1 VDLNTITDVVR
12 LGGQDALPPW
22 QDGDAWL
29 SGGTWLFSE
38 PQPHLRRLIDLTG
51 LRWPA
56 IEIDSGG
63 LRIAATCT
71 IAQLDGQSLP
81 AEWIAAPLIGQ
92 CCRAFVASFK
102 IWNTATV
109 GGNICMALPAGP
121 MISLAC
127 ALDGIAVIWS
137 AAGAIRR
144 IPVLDFVTAAQR
156 TALAPDEVL
165 REIVLPASALT
176 RRTAFRQTSLT
187 QFGRS
192 AALLIGTLDSNGGA
206 FDLAITAATSRPV
219 RLSFAGLPKGEE
231 LARSIARVIPDALY
245 YDDVH
250 GAPEWRK
257 HLTFELAEDIRRELS
272 GASMP

>member
-1 VDLNTITDVVR
+1 MDLNTITDVVR
-12 LGGQDALPPW
+12 LGRDDALPRW

-51 LRWPA
+51 LNWPA
-56 IEIDSGG
+56 IEIDRDG

-71 IAQLDGQSLP
+71 IAQLDGCSLP
-81 AEWIAAPLIGQ
+81 AEWIVAPLIGQ
-92 CCRAFVASFK
+92 CSRAFVASFK

-121 MISLAC
+121 MISLTC
-127 ALDGIAVIWS
+127 ALAGIAVIRSS
-137 AAGAIRR
+137 AGVARR
-144 IPVLDFVTAAQR
+144 MPVVDFVTGAR
-156 TALAPDEVL
+156 KTALAPDEIL
-165 REIVLPASALT
+165 REIVLPVSALT

-192 AALLIGTLDSNGGA
+192 AALLIGSVAPNGGA
-206 FDLAITAATSRPV
+206 FDLTITAATARPV
-219 RLSFAGLPKGEE
+219 RLSFDGIPEQAE
-231 LARSIARVIPDALY
+231 LARSIASAIPDTLY
-245 YDDVH
+245 YDDIH

-257 HLTFELAEDIRRELS
+257 HLTFDLAEEIRRELS
-272 GASMP
+272 GAFAS

>member
-1 VDLNTITDVVR
+1 MDLNTITDVVR
-12 LGGQDALPPW
+12 LGRHDALPQW

-38 PQPHLRRLIDLTG
+38 PQPDLRRLVDLTG
-51 LRWPA
+51 LQWPA
-56 IEIDSGG
+56 IEIDRGG

-71 IAQLDGQSLP
+71 IAQLDGQSLA
-81 AEWIAAPLIGQ
+81 AEWTAAPLVGQ

-127 ALDGIAVIWS
+127 ALDGMAVIWS
-137 AAGAIRR
+137 PAGVARQ
-144 IPVLDFVTAAQR
+144 IPVLDFVSGAR
-156 TALAPDEVL
+156 KTALAPVEVL
-165 REIVLPASALT
+165 REIVLPLSALT

-192 AALLIGTLDSNGGA
+192 AALLIGTVAANGGA
-206 FDLAITAATSRPV
+206 FDLTITAATSRPV
-219 RLSFAGLPKGEE
+219 RLSFAGHPKGDE
-231 LARSIARVIPDALY
+231 LARSIAREIPDALY
-245 YDDVH
+245 YDDIH

-272 GASMP
+272 GASVS

>member
-12 LGGQDALPPW
+12 LGGHDALPSW

-51 LRWPA
+51 LKWPA
-56 IEIDSGG
+56 IEIDSLG

-81 AEWIAAPLIGQ
+81 AEWSAAPLVGQ

-121 MISLAC
+121 MISLVC

-137 AAGAIRR
+137 PDGAVRR
-144 IPVLDFVTAAQR
+144 MPVLDFVTGAR
-156 TALAPDEVL
+156 KTALAPDQVL
-165 REIVLPASALT
+165 REIVVPVPALT
-176 RRTAFRQTSLT
+176 RRVAFRQTSLT

-192 AALLIGTLDSNGGA
+192 AALLIGTMAPNGGA
-206 FDLAITAATSRPV
+206 FDLTITAATARPV
-219 RLSFAGLPKGEE
+219 RLSFASIPDGQE
-231 LARSIARVIPDALY
+231 LARLIAREVPDSLY

-272 GASMP
+272 GASSS

>member
-1 VDLNTITDVVR
+1 MDLNTITDVVR
-12 LGGQDALPPW
+12 LSSHGTLPRW

-56 IEIDSGG
+56 IEIDSDG

-81 AEWIAAPLIGQ
+81 AEWIVAPLIGQ

-137 AAGAIRR
+137 PAGAIRR
-144 IPVLDFVTAAQR
+144 IPVLDVVTAAR
-156 TALAPDEVL
+156 KTVLAPDEVL
-165 REIVLPASALT
+165 REIVLPVSALT

-187 QFGRS
+187 RFGRS
-192 AALLIGTLDSNGGA
+192 AALLIGTMASNGGD
-206 FDLAITAATSRPV
+206 FDLTITAATSRPV
-219 RLSFAGLPKGEE
+219 RVSFAGLPESEE
-231 LARSIARVIPDALY
+231 LARSIARIPDALY
-245 YDDVH
+245 YDDIH

-272 GASMP
+272 GASVS

>member
-1 VDLNTITDVVR
+1 VDLNTITDVVQ
-12 LGGQDALPPW
+12 LGRRDALPRW

-51 LRWPA
+51 LQWPA

-81 AEWIAAPLIGQ
+81 AEWIVAPLIGQ

-127 ALDGIAVIWS
+127 ALDGIAVVWPP
-137 AAGAIRR
+137 AGAVRR
-144 IPVLDFVTAAQR
+144 IPVLEFVSAAR
-156 TALAPDEVL
+156 KTALAPDEVL
-165 REIVLPASALT
+165 REIMLPVSALT

-187 QFGRS
+187 PFGRS
-192 AALLIGTLDSNGGA
+192 AALLIGTMAANGGA
-206 FDLAITAATSRPV
+206 FDLTVTAATARPV
-219 RLSFAGLPKGEE
+219 RLSFAGLPNKDE
-231 LARSIARVIPDALY
+231 LAWSITREIPDTLY

-257 HLTFELAEDIRRELS
+257 HLTFELAEDIRHELS
-272 GASMP
+272 GASVS

>member
-1 VDLNTITDVVR
+1 MDLNTITDVVQ
-12 LGGQDALPPW
+12 LGRHDALPRW

-51 LRWPA
+51 LQWPA

-81 AEWIAAPLIGQ
+81 AEWIVAPLIGQ

-137 AAGAIRR
+137 PAGAIRR
-144 IPVLDFVTAAQR
+144 MPVLDFVTAAKK

-165 REIVLPASALT
+165 REIVLPVSALT

-192 AALLIGTLDSNGGA
+192 AALLIGTMAADGGA
-206 FDLAITAATSRPV
+206 FDLTITAATARPV
-219 RLSFAGLPKGEE
+219 RLSFSGLPEEDE
-231 LARSIARVIPDALY
+231 LARSIRRAIPDMLY
-245 YDDVH
+245 YDDIH

-272 GASMP
+272 GAPVS

>member
-1 VDLNTITDVVR
+1 VDLNTITDVVQ
-12 LGGQDALPPW
+12 LGRRDALPRW

-51 LRWPA
+51 LQWPA

-81 AEWIAAPLIGQ
+81 AEWIVAPLVGQ

-127 ALDGIAVIWS
+127 ALDGIAVVWPP
-137 AAGAIRR
+137 AGAVRR
-144 IPVLDFVTAAQR
+144 IPVLEFVSAAR
-156 TALAPDEVL
+156 KTALAPDEVL
-165 REIVLPASALT
+165 REIMLPVSALT

-187 QFGRS
+187 PFGRS
-192 AALLIGTLDSNGGA
+192 AALLIGTMAANGGA
-206 FDLAITAATSRPV
+206 FDLTVTAATARPV
-219 RLSFAGLPKGEE
+219 RLSFAGLPNKDE
-231 LARSIARVIPDALY
+231 LAWSITREIPDTLY

-257 HLTFELAEDIRRELS
+257 HLTFELAEDIRHELS
-272 GASMP
+272 GASVS

>member
-12 LGGQDALPPW
+12 LGRDDALPRR

-51 LRWPA
+51 LNWPA
-56 IEIDSGG
+56 IEVSRDS

-71 IAQLDGQSLP
+71 IAQLDGCSLP
-81 AEWIAAPLIGQ
+81 AEWTVAPLIGQ

-137 AAGAIRR
+137 PSGAIRQTQ
-144 IPVLDFVTAAQR
+144 VLNFVTDAR
-156 TALAPDEVL
+156 KTALAPDEIL
-165 REIVLPASALT
+165 REIVLPVSALM

-187 QFGRS
+187 QHGRS
-192 AALLIGTLDSNGGA
+192 AALLIGTGAPNGGA
-206 FDLAITAATSRPV
+206 FDLTITAATARPV
-219 RLSFAGLPKGEE
+219 RLSFDGLPEQDE
-231 LARSIARVIPDALY
+231 LARSIAREIPDTLY

-257 HLTFELAEDIRRELS
+257 HLTFELAEDIRRELA
-272 GASMP
+272 GAPAS

>member
-12 LGGQDALPPW
+12 LGGQDALPRW

-51 LRWPA
+51 LKWPA

-81 AEWIAAPLIGQ
+81 AEWIASPLIGQ

-137 AAGAIRR
+137 AIGAIRR
-144 IPVLDFVTAAQR
+144 IPVLDFVTAAR
-156 TALAPDEVL
+156 KTALAPDEIL
-165 REIVLPASALT
+165 REIVLPVSALT

-206 FDLAITAATSRPV
+206 FDLTITAATSRPV
-219 RLSFAGLPKGEE
+219 RLSFAGLPGSEE
-231 LARSIARVIPDALY
+231 LARSITREVPDALY
-245 YDDVH
+245 FDDVH

-272 GASMP
+272 GAPAS